1 MADVFAAIRLEGA
14 IRLGAIGDRCC
25 AIHSFSRSKDKILPM
40 EGLDEAATG
49 TIAEAIALLGAEY
62 DFAADQ
68 AFYRRSMS
76 EFINDSERPFPD
88 RLASTL
94 EVAHAQ
100 AVASKH
106 LISMVFLPSKDVV
119 AREGRAIAETRT
131 AQAAL
136 AIELHRLGHNGA
148 LPPSLIALVPARIS
162 EVPTD
167 PFTGRALLFVNRSPG
182 YAVYSVG
189 PDKIDNHGLERADTK
204 TSSYDLVFTVRR

>member
-1 MADVFAAIRLEGA
+1 
-14 IRLGAIGDRCC
+14 
-25 AIHSFSRSKDKILPM
+25 
-40 EGLDEAATG
+40 
-49 TIAEAIALLGAEY
+49 
-62 DFAADQ
+62 
-68 AFYRRSMS
+68 MS